1 MLKNI
6 FIILSAS
13 CALIAGFHDYEPT
26 WYTPSDANNLGGFRD
41 LSTDEVKTYYSGLEG
56 GQKGDTLLTSLQ
68 GILENGQ
75 KELAKSTSSTWTNYV
90 LLDRDW
96 VKDPLTDSEIT
107 SQKWKTDKV
116 VCAPLYDTEFT
127 FDTTASPGTKVNREH
142 VYPKSYGFG
151 NDSDSTFLPYAATD
165 MHNLHMGEARNNQSG
180 HNNYPYGNVTD
191 KNSATAIK
199 SSISGEVTGYLGV
212 NKDNIPVYEPMDK
225 DKGDIARSIFYM
237 AARYHTY
244 DASKDNCPSLKLSD
258 KPTDIYTNKTTITA
272 DMTKDNPCEYGILT
286 DLLSWNDSDP
296 VDDHEIHRN
305 NLCYNFVQ
313 NNRNPFIDYPSWAK
327 IAFDATNTSGID
339 LAIAPSQVGSV
350 TPTPEVT
357 THKVTFVTNCDTVIA
372 SISVKDGGLIAKPSD
387 LVKDGY
393 TFGGWF
399 TTSEFDATSQWN
411 FDVNTV
417 TKDIT
422 LYAKWTENGPWYIQ
436 VYHSKYFYVIVVLAL
451 VGVSFIISYVAS
463 KKKKRSKG
471 TTKVYNVGEEPKKT
485 KKKSKK

>member
-244 DASKDNCPSLKLSD
+244 EANKDNSPALKLSD
-258 KPTDIYTNKTTITA
+258 TPTDVYTNKTTITA
-272 DMTKDNPCEYGILT
+272 SETKDNPCEYGILT

-327 IAFDATNTSGID
+327 IAFSSTSTEGINLNVSPTQFGEANPTD
-339 LAIAPSQVGSV
+339 PI
-350 TPTPEVT
+350 TPAKTYT
-357 THKVTFVTNCDTVIA
+357 VTFD
-372 SISVKDGGLIAKPSD
+372 SIGGSSVSSLTINENGLITKPTNPTRE
-387 LVKDGY
+387 GY
-393 TFGGWF
+393 TFKGWYKNGTYTAGSEWDF
-399 TTSEFDATSQWN
+399 AKDVVTS
-411 FDVNTV
+411 
-417 TKDIT
+417 DIT
-422 LYAKWTENGPWYIQ
+422 LYAKWESIP
-436 VYHSKYFYVIVVLAL
+436 FYSLLNNIDYRVVIVIGGLVLL
-451 VGVSFIISYVAS
+451 SFVISAVAA
-463 KKKKRSKG
+463 KKKKKNKG
-471 TTKVYNVGEEPKKT
+471 I
-485 KKKSKK
+485 KKSNKK